1 MKKKSALLASV
12 RIMNPNIK
20 PMVNR
25 FNSSCKGATF
35 NVAPCHSREYY
46 HVPRGS
52 SVDTSLLN
60 KQEVSEVFN
69 AREIETDISAMLKAG
84 VSPQFVPCENLLTP
98 SSVSYKSEQGELQAA
113 EILTKF
119 SEREKE
125 LEEQIAAAQ
134 SAANNS
140 NNNTTND

>member
-1 MKKKSALLASV
+1 MT
-12 RIMNPNIK
+12 
-20 PMVNR
+20 NR

-46 HVPRGS
+46 HVPRGT
-52 SVDTSLLN
+52 SVETSLLN
-60 KQEVSEVFN
+60 KQEVSEVFKS
-69 AREIETDISAMLKAG
+69 REIETDISAMLKAG

-125 LEEQIAAAQ
+125 LDEQIAVAQ
-134 SAANNS
+134 STANNP
-140 NNNTTND
+140 NNNIQND

>member
-1 MKKKSALLASV
+1 
-12 RIMNPNIK
+12 
-20 PMVNR
+20 MVNR

-46 HVPRGS
+46 HVPRGT
-52 SVDTSLLN
+52 SVETSLLN
-60 KQEVSEVFN
+60 KQEVSEVFH

-84 VSPQFVPCENLLTP
+84 VSPQFVPCQNLLTP
-98 SSVSYKSEQGELQAA
+98 SSVSYKSEQGEMQAA

-125 LEEQIAAAQ
+125 LEQEQIAAAQ
-134 SAANNS
+134 SAANYT
-140 NNNTTND
+140 NNNITNE

>member
-1 MKKKSALLASV
+1 
-12 RIMNPNIK
+12 
-20 PMVNR
+20 MVNR

-46 HVPRGS
+46 HVPRGT
-52 SVDTSLLN
+52 SVETSLLN

-84 VSPQFVPCENLLTP
+84 VSPQFVPCQNLLTP

-125 LEEQIAAAQ
+125 LEEQSADAQ
-134 SAANNS
+134 SAAKNSKNNNS
-140 NNNTTND
+140 NE

>member
-1 MKKKSALLASV
+1 MT
-12 RIMNPNIK
+12 
-20 PMVNR
+20 NR

-46 HVPRGS
+46 HVPRGT
-52 SVDTSLLN
+52 SVETSLLN

-69 AREIETDISAMLKAG
+69 PREIETDISAMLKAG
-84 VSPQFVPCENLLTP
+84 VSPQFIPCENLLTP

-125 LEEQIAAAQ
+125 LDEQIAVAP
-134 SAANNS
+134 STANNP
-140 NNNTTND
+140 NNNIQND

>member
-1 MKKKSALLASV
+1 
-12 RIMNPNIK
+12 MNLNINC
-20 PMVNR
+20 MRNR

-46 HVPRGS
+46 HVPRGT
-52 SVDTSLLN
+52 SVETSLLN

-69 AREIETDISAMLKAG
+69 PREIETDISAMLKAG

-125 LEEQIAAAQ
+125 LDEQIAAAP
-134 SAANNS
+134 SAANNP
-140 NNNTTND
+140 NNNIQND

>member
-1 MKKKSALLASV
+1 
-12 RIMNPNIK
+12 
-20 PMVNR
+20 MVNR
-25 FNSSCKGATF
+25 FNSSCKAATF

-46 HVPRGS
+46 HVPRGT
-52 SVDTSLLN
+52 SVETSLLN

-69 AREIETDISAMLKAG
+69 AREIETDISAMLNAG

-113 EILTKF
+113 DILTKF

-125 LEEQIAAAQ
+125 LEEQIAAAP
-134 SAANNS
+134 SVANNPNNNNS
-140 NNNTTND
+140 NV

>member
-1 MKKKSALLASV
+1 
-12 RIMNPNIK
+12 
-20 PMVNR
+20 MVNR

-46 HVPRGS
+46 HVPHGT
-52 SVDTSLLN
+52 SVETSLLN
-60 KQEVSEVFN
+60 KQEVSEVF
-69 AREIETDISAMLKAG
+69 APREIETNISAMLKAG
-84 VSPQFVPCENLLTP
+84 VSPQFVPCQNLLTP

-125 LEEQIAAAQ
+125 IDEQNASAQ
-134 SAANNS
+134 SAANNP
-140 NNNTTND
+140 NNNISNE

>member
-1 MKKKSALLASV
+1 
-12 RIMNPNIK
+12 MNLNFNY
-20 PMVNR
+20 MVNR

-46 HVPRGS
+46 HVPHGT
-52 SVDTSLLN
+52 SVETSLLN

-84 VSPQFVPCENLLTP
+84 VSPQFVPCQNLLTP

-125 LEEQIAAAQ
+125 LEEQIAAAP
-134 SAANNS
+134 SAANNPNYNTS
-140 NNNTTND
+140 NE

>member
-1 MKKKSALLASV
+1 
-12 RIMNPNIK
+12 
-20 PMVNR
+20 MVNR

-46 HVPRGS
+46 HVPRGT
-52 SVDTSLLN
+52 SVETSLLN
-60 KQEVSEVFN
+60 KHEVYEVFV
-69 AREIETDISAMLKAG
+69 AREIETDLSAMLKAG
-84 VSPQFVPCENLLTP
+84 LSPQFVPCQSLLTP

-125 LEEQIAAAQ
+125 LEQEQIAAAQ

-140 NNNTTND
+140 NKNNTNE